1 MPSLRTPVAAAVIV
15 ALAGAAL
22 AVSLGAS
29 LPVVAVLL
37 ASAAASGAAMWTM
50 GGAPAVAPVAPP
62 PEPPLPLPRNPE
74 FLALIDALDDPFLL
88 VEDGFVRAAN
98 SSARRLLGDFI
109 TGQDVRAAIR
119 HPAAADL
126 ASDIAAANGTVALSG
141 LGAAGDRWSLAWR
154 TLPDGQRGV
163 TLTDIS
169 AREAVERM
177 RADFVANASHEL
189 RTPLSAV
196 IGFIETLRDTD
207 AGADPATR
215 ARFLGIAE
223 TEARRMQRLVE
234 DLMSISR
241 VEGAT
246 GTLPDDVIDLSDLA
260 RTVEGEQRAT
270 GDARAADI
278 RVEATTAATVRGD
291 RALLSQMLH
300 NLVSNA
306 MKYGRPG
313 TPVTVGVDAAI
324 LPGSVVLTIRDE
336 GEGIAPVHLPRL
348 TERFYRVDS
357 ARSRELG
364 GTGLG
369 LAIVRHIVARH
380 GGRLEIDSEQGVGT
394 IVSVRLPAA
403 EIADPA

>member
-1 MPSLRTPVAAAVIV
+1 MSSNRTPVAAAVLV
-15 ALAGAAL
+15 AIAGAAL
-22 AVSLGAS
+22 AVSLGAP
-29 LPVVAVLL
+29 LPTVAVLL
-37 ASAAASGAAMWTM
+37 ASCAATGAAIWTI
-50 GGAPAVAPVAPP
+50 GGTAVEAPAPPVAD
-62 PEPPLPLPRNPE
+62 PPLPLSRNPE

-98 SSARRLLGDFI
+98 AAARRLLGDFI

-126 ASDIAAANGTVALSG
+126 VGDTAAASGTTALTG
-141 LGAAGDRWSLAWR
+141 LGSAGDRWSMAWR
-154 TLPDGQRGV
+154 TVPGGQRVV

-189 RTPLSAV
+189 RTPLSA
-196 IGFIETLRDTD
+196 ILGFVETLRDTD
-207 AGADPATR
+207 AGEDPATR
-215 ARFLGIAE
+215 TRFLGIAE
-223 TEARRMQRLVE
+223 KEARRMQRLVE
-234 DLMSISR
+234 DLMSMSR
-241 VEGAT
+241 IEGAT
-246 GTLPDDVIDLSDLA
+246 GSLPDEAVDLSDLA

-278 RVEATTAATVRGD
+278 RVDAALPAAVRGD

-313 TPVTVGVDAAI
+313 TPVIVAVDPAGV
-324 LPGSVVLTIRDE
+324 PGAVMLSVRDE

-380 GGRLEIDSEQGVGT
+380 GGRLEIDSEQGSGT
-394 IVSVRLPAA
+394 TVTVRLPAA
-403 EIADPA
+403 NGAEA